1 MVSVKAYANTM
12 NKNAFFMGEHVVLK
26 KKAKSEFWYQSF
38 ARPLV
43 IGKGPLQHGLR
54 IALVR
59 ESILG
64 ILEGGP
70 QGQRTF

>member
-1 MVSVKAYANTM
+1 MVSLKSYANTM
-12 NKNAFFMGEHVVLK
+12 NKNAIFLGEHVVLK
-26 KKAKSEFWYQSF
+26 KKTKSEIWYQSF
-38 ARPLV
+38 ARPLENE
-43 IGKGPLQHGLR
+43 KGPLQHGLR
-54 IALVR
+54 IVLVR